1 MMILR
6 KYDKHNF
13 IRDAI
18 NRRPYNT
25 ELSFQRS
32 NKHFNDSTINN
43 STTDMIDFSKILF
56 LDIETVSHEKSFDQ
70 LSERMQKLWAHKAEQ
85 IGKGDENATPESL
98 YDRAAIYAEFGKIVC
113 ISVGFFND
121 QRFRLKSF
129 YGHDEKKLLADF
141 AEMLSRFY
149 SAPDALLCAHNGK
162 EFDFPYIARRMM
174 INGIQI
180 PKILQV
186 AGKKPWETNFIDTM
200 ELWKFGDYKSYTSL
214 DLLCA
219 ILDIPTP
226 KDDIN
231 GSEVG
236 RVYWQEND
244 LERIKTYC
252 QKDVLAIAQLMRR
265 FNYLPL
271 IADDCVDY
279 TN

>member
-1 MMILR
+1 ML
-6 KYDKHNF
+6 DKIKEEN
-13 IRDAI
+13 
-18 NRRPYNT
+18 
-25 ELSFQRS
+25 
-32 NKHFNDSTINN
+32 
-43 STTDMIDFSKILF
+43 ILF
-56 LDIETVSHEKSFDQ
+56 IDIETVGQQPSYDQ
-70 LSERMQKLWAHKAEQ
+70 LDEHTKELWAKKMAWQSE
-85 IGKGDENATPESL
+85 KECKSPEEL
-98 YDRAAIYAEFGKIVC
+98 YERAGIWAEFGKIVC
-113 ISVGFFND
+113 ISAGFIVTED
-121 QRFRLKSF
+121 GERHFRVKSF
-129 YGHDEKKLLADF
+129 CGSNERMILTAFSALLNKHFNKDKH
-141 AEMLSRFY
+141 M
-149 SAPDALLCAHNGK
+149 LCAHNGK

>member
-1 MMILR
+1 
-6 KYDKHNF
+6 
-13 IRDAI
+13 
-18 NRRPYNT
+18 
-25 ELSFQRS
+25 
-32 NKHFNDSTINN
+32 
-43 STTDMIDFSKILF
+43 MIDFSKILF
-56 LDIETVSHEKSFDQ
+56 LDIETVSQKKSYDQ
-70 LSERMQKLWAHKAEQ
+70 LSERMQKLWSHKAEQ
-85 IGKGDENATPESL
+85 LNRDNTELTPADI
-98 YDRAAIYAEFGKIVC
+98 YDRAGIYAEFGKTVC

-129 YGHDEKKLLADF
+129 YGHDEKALLNDF
-141 AEMLSRFY
+141 ANMLNRYY
-149 SAPDALLCAHNGK
+149 SAPDAQLCAHNGK
-162 EFDFPYIARRMM
+162 EFDFPYIARRMLV
-174 INGIQI
+174 NGIQI

-200 ELWKFGDYKSYTSL
+200 ELWKFGDYKTFTSL

-244 LERIKTYC
+244 IERIKTYC

-265 FNYLPL
+265 YNYMSL
-271 IADDCVDY
+271 IPEDCVDY

>member
-1 MMILR
+1 
-6 KYDKHNF
+6 
-13 IRDAI
+13 
-18 NRRPYNT
+18 
-25 ELSFQRS
+25 
-32 NKHFNDSTINN
+32 
-43 STTDMIDFSKILF
+43 MIDFSKILF
-56 LDIETVSHEKSFDQ
+56 LDIETVSHEKTFDQ

-85 IGKGDENATPESL
+85 IGKGDEDATPESL
-98 YDRAAIYAEFGKIVC
+98 YERAGIYAEFGKIVC
-113 ISVGFFND
+113 ISVGFFNGE
-121 QRFRLKSF
+121 RFRLKSF
-129 YGHDEKKLLADF
+129 YSHDEKALLADF
-141 AEMLSRFY
+141 ADMLNKHYDSPY
-149 SAPDALLCAHNGK
+149 AQLCAHNGK

-180 PKILQV
+180 PKVLQG

-200 ELWKFGDYKSYTSL
+200 ELWKFGDYKNFTSL

-236 RVYWQEND
+236 RVYWEEND

-271 IADDCVDY
+271 IPDDCVDY

>member
-1 MMILR
+1 M
-6 KYDKHNF
+6 
-13 IRDAI
+13 
-18 NRRPYNT
+18 T
-25 ELSFQRS
+25 
-32 NKHFNDSTINN
+32 
-43 STTDMIDFSKILF
+43 DFSKILF

-70 LSERMQKLWAHKAEQ
+70 LNERMQKLWSHKAEQ
-85 IGKGDENATPESL
+85 ISKGDENATPESI

-113 ISVGFFND
+113 ISVGFFNGE
-121 QRFRLKSF
+121 RFRLKSF
-129 YGHDEKKLLADF
+129 YSHDEKALLADF
-141 AEMLSRFY
+141 ADMLNKHYDSPY
-149 SAPDALLCAHNGK
+149 AQLCAHNGK

-180 PKILQV
+180 PRVLQV

-200 ELWKFGDYKSYTSL
+200 ELWKFGDYKNFTSL

-219 ILDIPTP
+219 ILGIPTP

-236 RVYWQEND
+236 RVYWEEND

-265 FNYLPL
+265 FNYMPL
-271 IADDCVDY
+271 IPDDCVDY

>member
-1 MMILR
+1 M
-6 KYDKHNF
+6 K
-13 IRDAI
+13 
-18 NRRPYNT
+18 
-25 ELSFQRS
+25 
-32 NKHFNDSTINN
+32 
-43 STTDMIDFSKILF
+43 DFSKILF
-56 LDIETVSHEKSFDQ
+56 LDIETVSHETTFYQ

-98 YDRAAIYAEFGKIVC
+98 YERAGIYAEFGKIVF
-113 ISVGFFND
+113 ISVGFFNSN
-121 QRFRLKSF
+121 RFRIKSF
-129 YGHDEKKLLADF
+129 YSHDEKTLLTDF
-141 AEMLSRFY
+141 ADMLNRFY
-149 SAPDALLCAHNGK
+149 SAPDAQLCAHNGK

-180 PKILQV
+180 PRILQV

-200 ELWKFGDYKSYTSL
+200 ELWKFGDFKSYTSL

-244 LERIKTYC
+244 LERIRTYC

-265 FNYLPL
+265 FTYQPL
-271 IADDCVDY
+271 IADDQVDY

>member
-1 MMILR
+1 
-6 KYDKHNF
+6 
-13 IRDAI
+13 
-18 NRRPYNT
+18 
-25 ELSFQRS
+25 
-32 NKHFNDSTINN
+32 
-43 STTDMIDFSKILF
+43 MIDFSKILF
-56 LDIETVSHEKSFDQ
+56 LDIETVSQEKTFDQ
-70 LSERMQKLWAHKAEQ
+70 LSERIQKLWAHKAEQ

-113 ISVGFFND
+113 ISVGFFNN

-129 YGHDEKKLLADF
+129 YSHDEKALLSDF
-141 AEMLSRFY
+141 ANMLNRYYNAADSQ
-149 SAPDALLCAHNGK
+149 LCAHNGK
-162 EFDFPYIARRMM
+162 EFDFPYIARRML

-236 RVYWQEND
+236 RVYWEEND
-244 LERIKTYC
+244 LRRIQTYC
-252 QKDVLAIAQLMRR
+252 QKDVLAVAQLMRR
-265 FNYLPL
+265 YNYLPL
-271 IADDCVDY
+271 IPEDCVDY

>member
-1 MMILR
+1 M
-6 KYDKHNF
+6 N
-13 IRDAI
+13 
-18 NRRPYNT
+18 
-25 ELSFQRS
+25 
-32 NKHFNDSTINN
+32 
-43 STTDMIDFSKILF
+43 DFSKILF
-56 LDIETVSHEKSFDQ
+56 LDIETVSQEKDYGQ
-70 LSERMQKLWAHKAEQ
+70 LSERMQKLWNHKAGQ
-85 IGKGDENATPESL
+85 IAKGDENATPESV
-98 YDRAAIYAEFGKIVC
+98 YDRASIYPEFGRIIC

-129 YGHDEKKLLADF
+129 YGHDEKTLLTEF
-141 AEMLSRFY
+141 ATMLDRYYGFPE
-149 SAPDALLCAHNGK
+149 AQLCAHNGK

-174 INGIQI
+174 VNSIKI
-180 PKILQV
+180 PRILQV

-200 ELWKFGDYKSYTSL
+200 ELWKFGDYKNFTSL
-214 DLLCA
+214 ELLCA

-244 LERIKTYC
+244 LDRIKTYC
-252 QKDVLAIAQLMRR
+252 QKDVLAVAQLMRR

-271 IADDCVDY
+271 IEESQVDY

>member
-1 MMILR
+1 
-6 KYDKHNF
+6 
-13 IRDAI
+13 
-18 NRRPYNT
+18 
-25 ELSFQRS
+25 
-32 NKHFNDSTINN
+32 
-43 STTDMIDFSKILF
+43 MIDFSKILF
-56 LDIETVSHEKSFDQ
+56 LDIETVSQKKTFDE
-70 LSERMQKLWAHKAEQ
+70 LEERMQKLWAHKAEQ
-85 IGKGDENATPESL
+85 IGKGDEEATPESL
-98 YDRAAIYAEFGKIVC
+98 YERAAIYAEFGKIVC
-113 ISVGFFND
+113 ISVGFFNGN
-121 QRFRLKSF
+121 RFRLKSF
-129 YGHDEKKLLADF
+129 YSHDEKALLAEF
-141 AEMLSRFY
+141 ADMLNKHYDSPY
-149 SAPDALLCAHNGK
+149 AQLCAHNGK

-200 ELWKFGDYKSYTSL
+200 ELWKFGDYKTFTSL

-265 FNYLPL
+265 YNYLPL
-271 IADDCVDY
+271 IPDDRVDY

>member
-1 MMILR
+1 
-6 KYDKHNF
+6 
-13 IRDAI
+13 
-18 NRRPYNT
+18 
-25 ELSFQRS
+25 
-32 NKHFNDSTINN
+32 
-43 STTDMIDFSKILF
+43 MIDFSKTLF
-56 LDIETVSHEKSFDQ
+56 LDIETASQVKDYSQ
-70 LSERMQKLWAHKAEQ
+70 LSERMQKLWDHKAEQ
-85 IGKGDENATPESL
+85 IAKGDESATPESL
-98 YDRAAIYAEFGKIVC
+98 YERAAIYAEFGKIIC

-129 YGHDEKKLLADF
+129 YGHDEKALLTEF
-141 AEMLSRFY
+141 ATLLDRYYAF
-149 SAPDALLCAHNGK
+149 PDAQLCAHNGK

-174 INGIQI
+174 VNGIKI
-180 PKILQV
+180 PRVLQV

-200 ELWKFGDYKSYTSL
+200 ELWKFGDYKTFTSL

-236 RVYWQEND
+236 RVYWIENN

-252 QKDVLAIAQLMRR
+252 QKDVLAVAQLMRR
-265 FNYLPL
+265 YNYLPL
-271 IADDCVDY
+271 IADDQVDY

>member
-1 MMILR
+1 
-6 KYDKHNF
+6 
-13 IRDAI
+13 
-18 NRRPYNT
+18 
-25 ELSFQRS
+25 
-32 NKHFNDSTINN
+32 
-43 STTDMIDFSKILF
+43 MIDFSKILF
-56 LDIETVSHEKSFDQ
+56 LDIETVSQKKSYDQ
-70 LSERMQKLWAHKAEQ
+70 LSERMQKLWSHKAEQ
-85 IGKGDENATPESL
+85 LNRDNTELTPADI
-98 YDRAAIYAEFGKIVC
+98 YDRAGIYAEFGKIVC
-113 ISVGFFND
+113 ISVGFFNE

-129 YGHDEKKLLADF
+129 YGHDEKALLNDF
-141 AEMLSRFY
+141 ANMLNRYY
-149 SAPDALLCAHNGK
+149 SAPDAQLCAHNGK
-162 EFDFPYIARRMM
+162 EFDFPYIARRMLV
-174 INGIQI
+174 NGIQI

-200 ELWKFGDYKSYTSL
+200 ELWKFGDYKTFTSL

-236 RVYWQEND
+236 RVYWQEDD

-265 FNYLPL
+265 YNYMSL
-271 IADDCVDY
+271 IPEDCVDY